1 MPTRCPP
8 GRGQACPATDARHAA
23 RSGFLRPGAGATSLP
38 GSHRPNVASS
48 ISSTRQRQIL
58 ALLLGALSVLALASV
73 ATYQAPLPF
82 AQPWTAPN
90 ACGPVGA
97 TLAFALV

>member
-1 MPTRCPP
+1 M
-8 GRGQACPATDARHAA
+8 
-23 RSGFLRPGAGATSLP
+23 
-38 GSHRPNVASS
+38 ASS

-58 ALLLGALSVLALASV
+58 ALLLGAFAVLALASV

-82 AQPWTAPN
+82 ARPWTAPN

-97 TLAFALV
+97 TLAFALVWAVGHMAAYGAPLLAGAWSWNRFCARPVGPQRLLNRE